1 MVSKDQSS
9 PRQSELTRGE
19 GESGQAIF
27 MNLRGY
33 EEFVEA
39 SAQGWGMR

>member
-1 MVSKDQSS
+1 MVSKDQTS
-9 PRQSELTRGE
+9 PTQRELTRGE

-33 EEFVEA
+33 EEFVDA
-39 SAQGWGMR
+39 PAQGWGMR